1 MTIEAYNGISIIAPL
16 SMPIVDPTTG
26 MPSKAFSDFIFN
38 MSLYASQTAGN
49 TTNISNVDNSVGAL
63 TITTGNLSNTVGDIT
78 TTFTNDITNIGN
90 AITTTNTAVTNLTET
105 VAGNTAA
112 LSIESDARATADI
125 AIAGTVTTITATVNN
140 PTTGLAAA
148 QTKITTE
155 ISARASADTAIAAS
169 VTTLSAQV
177 NDVSTGLPKT
187 RADIA
192 TEISARASADTAI
205 AASVTTL
212 STTVAS
218 HTTSITEFSASI
230 DGMEGRWGVVVNGDG
245 HVTGIQLIGS
255 PTGGTFIIDAD
266 VIINGS
272 LTTSKIANNAVSYPI
287 TATVPSTGYSYGPAT
302 LCSFTVTTNAAGFI
316 FAIVSIEQNF
326 SALTGAN
333 WAYTLRIDGTIVA
346 SNWGTVPGDSVCISG
361 SKTVSGAGTYTVV
374 LQAQTG
380 PYVSIQGGNITAM
393 GFVK

>member
-148 QTKITTE
+148 QTKIT
-155 ISARASADTAIAAS
+155 
-169 VTTLSAQV
+169 
-177 NDVSTGLPKT
+177 
-187 RADIA
+187 